1 MKKLGI
7 DVSTWQGNIDWEKV
21 KASEIEF
28 AILRCG
34 YGMDQEDQ
42 DDPTFD
48 KNAKE
53 CERLGIPYG
62 VYFYSYATD
71 VERAKSEAEHTIRLL
86 KGRKLD
92 YPVYLDLEEA
102 SIVAIG
108 RQKILENVKVYTEV
122 VEAAGYCVGV
132 YANLNWW
139 NNHLTNSWY
148 DDHPRWVAQYYTECQ
163 YKKEYGM
170 WQYSSS
176 GSVPGIS
183 GNVDMNYAYVDYPQ
197 MINGSKDEG
206 AAEPETPVTPTKSID
221 EIANE
226 VIAGKW
232 ANGKDRV
239 NKLTVA
245 GYDANTVQDKVNE
258 LLKPK
263 KSIEEIANEVIAG
276 KWGNGQD
283 RAKQLTKAGYNANTV
298 QDKVNALLKA
308 NAFKS
313 YSIKTTVPAL
323 NVRSGPG
330 KNHSINTCIRDK
342 NTYVIVEESS
352 GTGSDKGWGKL
363 KNGTGWI
370 SLDYVTKI

>member
-1 MKKLGI
+1 MQKLGI
-7 DVSTWQGNIDWEKV
+7 DVSTWQGKIDWEKV
-21 KASEIEF
+21 KASGIEF

-48 KNAKE
+48 RNATE

-71 VERAKSEAEHTIRLL
+71 TDHAKSEAEHTIRLL

-102 SIVAIG
+102 SVAAIG
-108 RQKILENVKVYTEV
+108 RKKILENAKLYTEM

-139 NNHLTNSWY
+139 NNHLPDAWY
-148 DDHPRWVAQYYTECQ
+148 DNHPRWVAQYYTECQ

-176 GSVPGIS
+176 GTVPGID
-183 GNVDMNYAYVDYPQ
+183 GNVDMNYVYVDYPQ
-197 MINGSKDEG
+197 MINGTKEET
-206 AAEPETPVTPTKSID
+206 AESETPATP
-221 EIANE
+221 
-226 VIAGKW
+226 V
-232 ANGKDRV
+232 
-239 NKLTVA
+239 
-245 GYDANTVQDKVNE
+245 
-258 LLKPK
+258 

-276 KWGNGQD
+276 KWGNGKD
-283 RAKQLTKAGYNANTV
+283 RVNKLTAAGYDASAV
-298 QDKVNALLKA
+298 QDKVNELLKPKKTIEEIANEVIAGKWGNGKTRTNKLTAAGYDANAVQDKVNELLKA
-308 NAFKS
+308 NKSKS
-313 YSIKTTVPAL
+313 YSIKTTVSAL

-330 KNHSINTCIRDK
+330 KNYSINACIRDK
-342 NTYVIVEESS
+342 NTYVIVEEST